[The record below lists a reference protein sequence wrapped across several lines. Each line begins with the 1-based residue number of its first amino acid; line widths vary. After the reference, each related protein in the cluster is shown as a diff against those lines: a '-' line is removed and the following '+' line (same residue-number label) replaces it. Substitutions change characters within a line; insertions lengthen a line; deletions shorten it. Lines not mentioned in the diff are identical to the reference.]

1 MNKQRIFIYPPI
13 WMLDIVRLVMND
25 YMADILYYFN
35 PHFGSQIVQMI
46 VEELN
51 EAYDTFME
59 KHPDFNGK
67 ISVYALSLGG
77 VAMFDILT
85 CQDDDEPEDLSQSA
99 TASTSTS
106 DQQDG
111 TTTQTTGA
119 EEVQEPP
126 AKKARVRKQDQ
137 SKFRAVI
144 PKLKFRPEYLFT
156 VGSPVGTYTTTL
168 ILTGL
173 KPYIFW
179 HIIDCPYFFFLN

>member
-1 MNKQRIFIYPPI
+1 
-13 WMLDIVRLVMND
+13 
-25 YMADILYYFN
+25 
-35 PHFGSQIVQMI
+35 MI

-99 TASTSTS
+99 TTSTSTS
-106 DQQDG
+106 GQQDG
-111 TTTQTTGA
+111 TTTQTIGTEG
-119 EEVQEPP
+119 VQEPP

-156 VGSPVGTYTTTL
+156 VGSPVGTYTIATTQTDV
-168 ILTGL
+168 I
-173 KPYIFW
+173 PYVFW
-179 HIIDCPYFFFLN
+179 FATDHPYLSLEP

>member
-1 MNKQRIFIYPPI
+1 
-13 WMLDIVRLVMND
+13 MND

-51 EAYDTFME
+51 EAYDTFIE
-59 KHPDFNGK
+59 NHPDFNGK

-85 CQDDDEPEDLSQSA
+85 CQDDDEPEDLSQPA
-99 TASTSTS
+99 TTSTSNS

-111 TTTQTTGA
+111 TTAQTAGT
-119 EEVQEPP
+119 EEAQEPP

-156 VGSPVGTYTTTL
+156 VGSPVGTYIIAIDLTCVGTIC
-168 ILTGL
+168 IL
-173 KPYIFW
+173 PR
-179 HIIDCPYFFFLN
+179 N

>member
-1 MNKQRIFIYPPI
+1 
-13 WMLDIVRLVMND
+13 MND

-46 VEELN
+46 VDELN

-85 CQDDDEPEDLSQSA
+85 CQDDDDEPEKDCATQSSSSKQGGA
-99 TASTSTS
+99 TA
-106 DQQDG
+106 
-111 TTTQTTGA
+111 TQTAGTEDQ
-119 EEVQEPP
+119 EEVQEHP

-137 SKFRAVI
+137 PKFRAVI

-156 VGSPVGTYTTTL
+156 VGSPVGMR
-168 ILTGL
+168 IRPFC
-173 KPYIFW
+173 KCHFVMAI
-179 HIIDCPYFFFLN
+179 